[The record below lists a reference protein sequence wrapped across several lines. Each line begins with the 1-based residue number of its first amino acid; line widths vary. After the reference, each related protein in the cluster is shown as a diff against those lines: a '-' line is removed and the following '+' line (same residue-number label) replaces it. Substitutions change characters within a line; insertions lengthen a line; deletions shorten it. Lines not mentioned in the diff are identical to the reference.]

1 MHTRACACVGGVK
14 TSSECGHLCVRQ
26 GGGATTCPAASLK
39 LGIVLSG
46 CEKRSR
52 SALGVTMPT
61 GRLPTYSSRCFLLA
75 CPIAAPGSW
84 ASAARLSLGITP
96 IAAEPPGRP
105 GAAPGGI
112 LSGVGSGM
120 PGGGRRAVHCV
131 AQCMAQCM
139 AQCVAQCVSQCMVH
153 YTAKGP

>member
-1 MHTRACACVGGVK
+1 MRAREGA
-14 TSSECGHLCVRQ
+14 
-26 GGGATTCPAASLK
+26 GATTCPAASLK

-75 CPIAAPGSW
+75 WLAAEPGSW
-84 ASAARLSLGITP
+84 ASAARPSLGIAP

-120 PGGGRRAVHCV
+120 PGRGRRVVQRSPQH
-131 AQCMAQCM
+131 MA
-139 AQCVAQCVSQCMVH
+139 AGTN
-153 YTAKGP
+153 YTRPA